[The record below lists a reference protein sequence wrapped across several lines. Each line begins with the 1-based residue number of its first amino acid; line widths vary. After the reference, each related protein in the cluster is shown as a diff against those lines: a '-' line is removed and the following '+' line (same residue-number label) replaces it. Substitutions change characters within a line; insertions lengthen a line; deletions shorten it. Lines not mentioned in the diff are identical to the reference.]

1 MQQINIGFLV
11 YADVIQLDVMGAY
24 QVLSFPPNATLHLI
38 GKSLTP
44 VHSNEGL
51 IITPTTTLD
60 NCPTLDVICVPGGG
74 MGQIEVMKDESILRF
89 LQQKSTT
96 AKYITSVCTGSLI
109 LAAANLLQ
117 GYKATCHWAFREQL
131 AMLGVEVIPER
142 VVIDRDRITGAGV
155 TSGIDFG
162 LTLLSLLWDEDLAKM
177 AQLMME
183 YNPQPPFNAGTPETA
198 GEKTVQPLLQFGE
211 PLIKAFWQQTK
222 ETMSQ
227 LKR

>member
-1 MQQINIGFLV
+1 MTTQINIGFLV
-11 YADVIQLDVMGAY
+11 YPDVVQLDVMGAY
-24 QVLSFPPNATLHLI
+24 QVLAFPPNTTIHLL

-44 VHSNEGL
+44 IVSNEGL
-51 IITPTTTLD
+51 TITPTTTLD
-60 NCPTLDVICVPGGG
+60 DCPTLDVICVPGGG
-74 MGQIEVMKDESILRF
+74 MGQIEVMKDVEILSF

-162 LTLLSLLWDEDLAKM
+162 LTLLGLLCGEDTGKM

-183 YNPQPPFNAGTPETA
+183 YDPKPPFNAGTPETA
-198 GEKTVQPLLQFGE
+198 ETEIVKSLTELGQPL
-211 PLIKAFWQQTK
+211 I
-222 ETMSQ
+222 ETFFQS
-227 LKR
+227 LKDEVISNK